1 MADPDLPPAK
11 DVPAPAAEPSP
22 AEAAKAVPVVAE
34 RGAPPPPTGLL
45 GFLVRHQAIVVPI
58 IAVVLAFA
66 IGAILIRAQGF
77 NPTYAYQVLFKHS
90 FATESGILAT
100 LQKTTPLILVG
111 LAVAIPLKV
120 GLFNIGGQ
128 GQLMAG
134 GIGAAWVGYA
144 LRDTPPVLLVIVAV
158 VVAVLFGA
166 MWASIAALL
175 KTTRGVHEVIST
187 IMLNSIA
194 VGIID
199 WLING
204 GPLSDPSQ
212 PFPASRAV
220 PEGARLTPLGILPWG
235 LPVALILAVLV
246 AWMLKRTT
254 LGFELQTVGRN
265 KFAAGYAGIG
275 TTKATLLAMAMSG
288 GLAGLAG
295 ALELLQIEPYRY
307 QNGIAGSLGFDGITI
322 ALLARGNPLGT
333 IPAAILVGAMRAGA
347 PTLQFNLGIRPEVV
361 DVLLAITL
369 LMVSLPV
376 IAKWI
381 FRRHAAKQTQLAG
394 SWGS

>member
-1 MADPDLPPAK
+1 MADPELPPAK
-11 DVPAPAAEPSP
+11 GAPTPAAEPSP
-22 AEAAKAVPVVAE
+22 AEAVPAAPVVAE
-34 RGAPPPPTGLL
+34 RGAPPPPSGLL
-45 GFLVRHQAIVVPI
+45 GFLVRRQAIVVPI

-66 IGAILIRAQGF
+66 IGAVLIRAQGF
-77 NPTYAYQVLFKHS
+77 NPTYAYQRLFTRS
-90 FATESGILAT
+90 FFTQDGLLAT
-100 LQKTTPLILVG
+100 FQKTTPLILVG

-134 GIGAAWVGYA
+134 GIGGAWIGYS
-144 LRDTPPVLLVIVAV
+144 LRDLPAPVLLIVAV
-158 VVAVLFGA
+158 IVGMLFGA

-194 VGIID
+194 GGLID
-199 WLING
+199 WFING
-204 GPLSDPSQ
+204 GPLADPSQ
-212 PFPASRAV
+212 TFPTSHAV
-220 PEGARLTPLGILPWG
+220 PETARLLPLGVIPWG
-235 LPVALILAVLV
+235 LPVALILAVVV

-275 TTKATLLAMAMSG
+275 TTKVTLVAMALSG
-288 GLAGLAG
+288 ALAGLAG
-295 ALELLQIEPYRY
+295 VLELFQIEPYRF
-307 QNGIAGSLGFDGITI
+307 QAATAGSLGFDGITI

-333 IPAAILVGAMRAGA
+333 IPAALLVGAMRAGA
-347 PTLQFNLGIRPEVV
+347 PALQFELGIRPEVV

-376 IAKWI
+376 VAKWI

-394 SWGS
+394 SWGA

>member
-1 MADPDLPPAK
+1 MADPDRPPAK
-11 DVPAPAAEPSP
+11 DASTTTDAAPAP
-22 AEAAKAVPVVAE
+22 AVPVVAE

-45 GFLVRHQAIVVPI
+45 GFLVRHQAIIVPLV
-58 IAVVLAFA
+58 AVVLAFA

-77 NPTYAYQVLFKHS
+77 NPTYAYQRLFTHS
-90 FATESGILAT
+90 FLTESGLLAT

-134 GIGAAWVGYA
+134 GIGAAWIGHT
-144 LRDTPPVLLVIVAV
+144 LRDLPAPLLV
-158 VVAVLFGA
+158 VVAVAVALLFGA

-199 WLING
+199 WLINR
-204 GPLSDPSQ
+204 GPLSDPAQ
-212 PFPASRAV
+212 PFPASHAV
-220 PEGARLTPLGILPWG
+220 REGARLTPLGVMPWG
-235 LPVALILAVLV
+235 LPVALLLAVVV
-246 AWMLKRTT
+246 AWMLNRTT

-265 KFAAGYAGIG
+265 KFAAGYAGISA
-275 TTKATLLAMAMSG
+275 TRATLLAMGMSG
-288 GLAGLAG
+288 ALAGLAG
-295 ALELLQIEPYRY
+295 AFELLQIEPYRY

-333 IPAAILVGAMRAGA
+333 IPAAVLVGAMRAGA
-347 PTLQFNLGIRPEVV
+347 PTLQFEVGIRPEVV

-381 FRRHAAKQTQLAG
+381 FRRHTVKQTQLAG
-394 SWGS
+394 SWGA

>member
-1 MADPDLPPAK
+1 MVDPDRPPAK
-11 DVPAPAAEPSP
+11 DTPPTGTDVRTETPA
-22 AEAAKAVPVVAE
+22 AVPVVAE
-34 RGAPPPPTGLL
+34 RGAAPPPTGLL
-45 GFLVRHQAIVVPI
+45 GYLVRHQAIVVPL

-66 IGAILIRAQGF
+66 IGAILIRAQGY
-77 NPTYAYQVLFKHS
+77 NPTYAYQRLFQHS
-90 FATESGILAT
+90 FLTESGLLAT

-134 GIGAAWVGYA
+134 GIGAAWVAYA
-144 LRDTPPVLLVIVAV
+144 LQDLPAPLLVVAAV

-204 GPLSDPSQ
+204 GPLADPSQ

-220 PEGARLTPLGILPWG
+220 PEGSRLTPFGVIPWG
-235 LPVALILAVLV
+235 LPVALLLAVVV
-246 AWMLKRTT
+246 AWMLRRTT

-265 KFAAGYAGIG
+265 KFAAGYAGISA
-275 TTKATLLAMAMSG
+275 TKSTLIAMAMSG

-295 ALELLQIEPYRY
+295 AFELLQIEPYRY

-333 IPAAILVGAMRAGA
+333 IPAAVLVGAMRAGA
-347 PTLQFNLGIRPEVV
+347 PTLQFELGIRPEVV

-376 IAKWI
+376 LAKWI
-381 FRRHAAKQTQLAG
+381 FRRHAVKQTQLAG